1 MINSYF
7 IGRIGKDGA
16 KVIEGKNGNFMTM
29 DVATDIYSQ
38 GENKAMW
45 VRVRSNMPAHMG
57 KLVQHL
63 TKGKMIEVAGQ
74 QIEPSAWNGKDGNPH
89 AQVVILASFIKFVP
103 FGKKQGGQDSEQEQ
117 NAPENNVPDANAG
130 MPFKAPDDKADD
142 LPF

>member
-1 MINSYF
+1 MCYTSFYLAGSTGQTLGTFPFSVVIQAVLVSHTLSSCLF
-7 IGRIGKDGA
+7 LLRSLLKDC
-16 KVIEGKNGNFMTM
+16 FL
-29 DVATDIYSQ
+29 
-38 GENKAMW
+38 
-45 VRVRSNMPAHMG
+45 RSR
-57 KLVQHL
+57 VQHL

-117 NAPENNVPDANAG
+117 NAPENNVPDTNAG

>member
-74 QIEPSAWNGKDGNPH
+74 QSLHPQQTE
-89 AQVVILASFIKFVP
+89 
-103 FGKKQGGQDSEQEQ
+103 
-117 NAPENNVPDANAG
+117 
-130 MPFKAPDDKADD
+130 
-142 LPF
+142 